1 MKKLLKNILKSVGIY
16 HPLQSFYRGVIGAGV
31 NLFYRISYAKYQ
43 GSGYECNFCLARYER
58 FVPHEPEK
66 AIENAIIKNDVIAG
80 FGKNVYCPCC
90 MSKNRERLVL
100 AVLQNKLSVEGK
112 KVLHFSPEKHLF
124 LYLSSK
130 ANVTTVD
137 IMPGFYQSIDKNILQ
152 EDATKLSFAPET
164 FDIIIANHILEHIP
178 EDTTAMREMHRVL
191 KTGGFAILQVPYSE
205 RLDKTIEELWI
216 NDPIR
221 QEQLYGQR
229 DHVRIYALKDYV
241 ERLKT
246 SGFAVNVLKE
256 DTLKEYLK
264 HATQEREC
272 VFLCTKK

>member
-1 MKKLLKNILKSVGIY
+1 MKKLLKSILKSVGIY
-16 HPLQSFYRGVIGAGV
+16 HPLQSFYRRGIGAAI
-31 NLFYRISYAKYQ
+31 NMHYRISYAKYQ
-43 GSGYECNFCLARYER
+43 GSGYECNFCLACYER
-58 FVPHEPEK
+58 FVPHHPEK
-66 AIENAIIKNDVIAG
+66 AIENAITKNDVIAG
-80 FGKNVYCPCC
+80 FGKNVYCPNCL
-90 MSKNRERLVL
+90 SKNRERLVL

-124 LYLSSK
+124 QFISKK

-137 IMPGFYQSIDKNILQ
+137 IMPGFYRSIDKNILQ

-178 EDTTAMREMHRVL
+178 EDTIAMREMQRVL
-191 KTGGFAILQVPYSE
+191 KAGGFAILQVPYSE
-205 RLDKTIEELWI
+205 KLDTTIEEPWI
-216 NDPIR
+216 NDPAR
-221 QEQLYGQR
+221 QEALYGQR

-241 ERLKT
+241 ERLKE
-246 SGFAVNVLKE
+246 SGFIVNVLKA

-264 HATQEREC
+264 YGTQEREC

>member
-1 MKKLLKNILKSVGIY
+1 MKKLLKNILKGVGIY
-16 HPLQSFYRGVIGAGV
+16 HPLQSFYRGGIGAAI
-31 NLFYRISYAKYQ
+31 NLYYRISYAKYQ
-43 GSGYECNFCLARYER
+43 GSGYECNFCFARYER
-58 FVPHEPEK
+58 FVPHHPEK
-66 AIENAIIKNDVIAG
+66 AIENAITKNDVIAG
-80 FGKNVYCPCC
+80 FGKNVYCPSC

-100 AVLQNKLSVEGK
+100 AVLQNKVLVDGK

-124 LYLSSK
+124 QFISK
-130 ANVTTVD
+130 KSNVTTVD

-178 EDTTAMREMHRVL
+178 EDTIAMREMHRVL
-191 KTGGFAILQVPYSE
+191 KAGGFAILQVPYSE
-205 RLDKTIEELWI
+205 KLDNTIEEPWI
-216 NDPIR
+216 NDPAR
-221 QEQLYGQR
+221 QEKLYGQR

-246 SGFAVNVLKE
+246 SGFTVNVLKA

-264 HATQEREC
+264 YGTQEREC